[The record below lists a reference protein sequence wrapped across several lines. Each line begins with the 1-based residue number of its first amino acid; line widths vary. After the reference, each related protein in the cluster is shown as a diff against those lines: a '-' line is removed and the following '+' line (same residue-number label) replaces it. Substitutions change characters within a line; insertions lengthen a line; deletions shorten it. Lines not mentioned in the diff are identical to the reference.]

1 MRGNGKE
8 YAVALFSIA
17 LESEEHAQIYGDM
30 EYLKELVNDNPEYI
44 DYLVN
49 SSIPK
54 SERVNNLR
62 EVFEGRVCD
71 PVFAFLNV
79 LLEHR
84 DSNVLLSAIDEFRS
98 LYEDYMNVADAV
110 VTSVV
115 ELTDEQKKKLI
126 SKLSLV
132 TGRRIRATY
141 VIDSSLIGGLSV
153 TVDGKLY
160 DGSIKKN
167 LNNLKEVMS

>member
-8 YAVALFSIA
+8 YAVALFSIS
-17 LESEEHAQIYGDM
+17 LESEQHAQIYGDM

-44 DYLVN
+44 DYLIN

-84 DSNVLLSAIDEFRS
+84 DINVLLSAIDEFRS

>member
-17 LESEEHAQIYGDM
+17 LESEEHAHIYGDM

-84 DSNVLLSAIDEFRS
+84 DINVLLSAIDEFRS

>member
-8 YAVALFSIA
+8 YAIALFSLA

-30 EYLKELVNDNPEYI
+30 EYLKELINENPEYI

>member
-17 LESEEHAQIYGDM
+17 LESEQHAQIYGDM

-84 DSNVLLSAIDEFRS
+84 DINVLLSAIDEFRS

>member
-17 LESEEHAQIYGDM
+17 LESEQHAQIYGDM

-44 DYLVN
+44 DYLIN

-84 DSNVLLSAIDEFRS
+84 DTNVLLSAIDEFRS

>member
-84 DSNVLLSAIDEFRS
+84 DINVLLSAIDEFRS

-126 SKLSLV
+126 SKLSIV
-132 TGRRIRATY
+132 TGKRIRATY

-153 TVDGKLY
+153 TVDGRLY

>member
-17 LESEEHAQIYGDM
+17 LESEAHAQIYGDM

-84 DSNVLLSAIDEFRS
+84 DTNVLLSAIDEFRS

>member
-1 MRGNGKE
+1 MRGGGKE
-8 YAVALFSIA
+8 YALALFSIV
-17 LESEEHAQIYGDM
+17 LESREPAQIYSDM
-30 EYLKELVNDNPEYI
+30 EMIEALIKENPEYI

-62 EVFEGRVCD
+62 QTFEGSVCE

-84 DSNVLLSAIDEFRS
+84 DINVLLSAIEEFRS

-110 VTSVV
+110 VTSAV
-115 ELTDEQKKKLI
+115 ELTDEQKNKLTA
-126 SKLSLV
+126 KLSAV
-132 TGRRIRATY
+132 TGRKIRATY
-141 VIDSSLIGGLSV
+141 VIDGSIIGGLSV
-153 TVDGKLY
+153 TVDGRLY
-160 DGSIKKN
+160 DGSIRKN
-167 LNNLKEVMS
+167 LKNLKEVMS

>member
-115 ELTDEQKKKLI
+115 ELTDEQKKKLV

-167 LNNLKEVMS
+167 LKNLKEVMS

>member
-84 DSNVLLSAIDEFRS
+84 DINVLLSAIDEFRS

>member
-8 YAVALFSIA
+8 YAVALFSIS
-17 LESEEHAQIYGDM
+17 LESEQHAQIYGDM

-44 DYLVN
+44 DYLIN

-84 DSNVLLSAIDEFRS
+84 DINVLLSAIDEFRS

-167 LNNLKEVMS
+167 PNNLKEVMS

>member
-17 LESEEHAQIYGDM
+17 LESEQHAQIYDDM

-84 DSNVLLSAIDEFRS
+84 DTNVLLSAIDEFRS

>member
-84 DSNVLLSAIDEFRS
+84 DTNVLLSAIDEFRS

>member
-17 LESEEHAQIYGDM
+17 LESEDQAQIYGDM

-84 DSNVLLSAIDEFRS
+84 DINVLLSAIDEFRS

-115 ELTDEQKKKLI
+115 ELTDEQKHKLI

-153 TVDGKLY
+153 TVDGRLY

>member
-17 LESEEHAQIYGDM
+17 LESGQHAQIYGDM

-84 DSNVLLSAIDEFRS
+84 DTNVLLSAIDEFHS

>member
-8 YAVALFSIA
+8 YAVALFSIS
-17 LESEEHAQIYGDM
+17 LESEQHAQIYGDM

-44 DYLVN
+44 DYLIN

-84 DSNVLLSAIDEFRS
+84 DTNVLLSAIDEFRS

>member
-8 YAVALFSIA
+8 YAIALFSLA

-30 EYLKELVNDNPEYI
+30 EYLKELINENPEYI

-84 DSNVLLSAIDEFRS
+84 DINVLLSAIDEFRS

>member
-17 LESEEHAQIYGDM
+17 LESEQHAQIYGDM

>member
-17 LESEEHAQIYGDM
+17 LESGQHAQIYADM
-30 EYLKELVNDNPEYI
+30 EYLKELVNDYPEYI

>member
-8 YAVALFSIA
+8 YAVALFSIS
-17 LESEEHAQIYGDM
+17 LESEQHAQIYGDM

-84 DSNVLLSAIDEFRS
+84 DINVLLSAIDEFRS

>member
-17 LESEEHAQIYGDM
+17 LESDDHANIYSDM
-30 EYLKELVNDNPEYI
+30 ETVEALIKENPEYI
-44 DYLVN
+44 DYLIN

-62 EVFEGRVCD
+62 ETFEGRVCD
-71 PVFAFLNV
+71 PVFAFLNI

-84 DSNVLLSAIDEFRS
+84 DINVLLSAIDEFRS

-115 ELTDEQKKKLI
+115 
-126 SKLSLV
+126 
-132 TGRRIRATY
+132 
-141 VIDSSLIGGLSV
+141 
-153 TVDGKLY
+153 
-160 DGSIKKN
+160 
-167 LNNLKEVMS
+167 

>member
-17 LESEEHAQIYGDM
+17 LESEQHAQIYGDM

-71 PVFAFLNV
+71 SVFAFLNV

>member
-17 LESEEHAQIYGDM
+17 LESEEPAQIYGDM

-71 PVFAFLNV
+71 PVFAFLNI

-84 DSNVLLSAIDEFRS
+84 DINVLLSAIDEFRS

-115 ELTDEQKKKLI
+115 ELTDDQKPML
-126 SKLSLV
+126 
-132 TGRRIRATY
+132 
-141 VIDSSLIGGLSV
+141 
-153 TVDGKLY
+153 
-160 DGSIKKN
+160 
-167 LNNLKEVMS
+167 

>member
-84 DSNVLLSAIDEFRS
+84 DINVLLSAIDEFRS

-126 SKLSLV
+126 SKLSIV

-153 TVDGKLY
+153 TVDGRLY

>member
-153 TVDGKLY
+153 TVDGRLY
-160 DGSIKKN
+160 DGSVKKN
-167 LNNLKEVMS
+167 LKNLKEVMS

>member
-17 LESEEHAQIYGDM
+17 LESEQHAQIYGDM

-84 DSNVLLSAIDEFRS
+84 DTNVLLSAIDEFRS

>member
-17 LESEEHAQIYGDM
+17 LESEDHANIYSDM
-30 EYLKELVNDNPEYI
+30 ETIEALIKENPEYI

-62 EVFEGRVCD
+62 ETFEGRVCD

-79 LLEHR
+79 LMEHR
-84 DSNVLLSAIDEFRS
+84 DISVLFSAIDEFRS

-110 VTSVV
+110 VTSAV
-115 ELTDEQKKKLI
+115 ELTDDQKKKLT
-126 SKLSLV
+126 SKLSEV
-132 TGRRIRATY
+132 TGRRIRAEY
-141 VIDSSLIGGLSV
+141 VIDKSLIGGLSV
-153 TVDGKLY
+153 TVDGRLY
-160 DGSIKKN
+160 DGSVKKN
-167 LNNLKEVMS
+167 LKNLKEVMS